1 MKNLTKLVFGFI
13 CFYSLLATAQSQMY
27 TVENWIGTSYIG
39 NGWFTYDIKDVNASD
54 GAIKISNTT
63 SFLLSPQYASSI
75 RTVAIKVKCSK
86 SYPSRQLTVSPFID
100 NKENEERN
108 VLISSLEEEN
118 EYEIVKVSFDPSEN
132 ITAFRLSLSNVS
144 SPAVGEW
151 TISQIFVFYG
161 TAEENEESIIPTIVN
176 HVKTPANLHVTDFST
191 TSLSLAADKTAKAV
205 GYRFTLIPYSIANSF
220 EYIEAFPSTPEMSSE
235 SGWTRNPA
243 SSSSY
248 KTYTGAATS
257 DGDAKALKVEGV
269 DVEFISPVCQANI
282 TEYSFMYKNGTS
294 NIDGISNTLSVY
306 GRVGADS
313 EWEELLPE
321 FAFVKDTAKHYIT
334 NTISSTRNIK
344 QIKIVH
350 KGGEAPSKT
359 ISFDT
364 LRIASAGEKNA
375 EEAITVETIEPSYN
389 FTNLATKQYEFKVQ
403 ALADPSNTHYIDSEW
418 SHPDSIDLAWANIEI
433 KKPEGVTVSSSG
445 EKLTITWNAVANAE
459 YYLVDVYVP
468 GYPPVYV
475 TQNVEMVSTKLT
487 ITVPELGEY
496 TSSVTA
502 YGPFGKVKGE
512 TSSTTSEVKISK
524 VEGLEIKEMTPESF
538 IAKWDDVAFAE
549 GYEVKVF
556 ELSGNAEVFKTDY
569 SNMPEIL
576 KDDANNSWEMAQYFY
591 DGSGT
596 FNSSRITFQHPST
609 WIASCEY
616 KDIITKVDYSFYYAG
631 TPNESFGTDTMLLEG
646 FADGEWKK
654 IEENT
659 VTQTKQSFST
669 AIEKSSGIT
678 KIRFTLNTT
687 GSPFASRNIA
697 FGSVNIT
704 CGEVTEALVRS
715 GRTTL
720 PSYSADS
727 LTTDGRYKLVVA
739 PIPSIDPSLTSEIPL
754 IDLSSAH
761 PLELKALELKDLDGG
776 LYSQNFS
783 AISSI
788 TKESSASTISLPY
801 WQMTRGG
808 ESIEKIKFSKLGGN
822 PSASG
827 IYACC
832 DAALSENSYAL
843 GSLASSTIEAIYGLA
858 FTNNCETAI
867 KDINI
872 SFKSMQR
879 TFKNGE
885 KSLTLEYL
893 VTKDSLAITTQGNW
907 NVIEIPVTAPFTT
920 TTRGDRNFY
929 EQTISASLENIN
941 IPQGSIFILR
951 WRDIPSANNPLT
963 SIDDLVIEYTFK
975 PIPTSIFLK

>member
-1 MKNLTKLVFGFI
+1 VKLGNL
-13 CFYSLLATAQSQMY
+13 
-27 TVENWIGTSYIG
+27 
-39 NGWFTYDIKDVNASD
+39 
-54 GAIKISNTT
+54 T
-63 SFLLSPQYASSI
+63 SFLLSPQYSSSI
-75 RTVAIKVKCSK
+75 RCIALKVKCSNT
-86 SYPSRQLTVSPFID
+86 SPSRQLTISPFI
-100 NKENEERN
+100 NGIEEKEKS
-108 VLISSLEEEN
+108 VHVSSLEAEK
-118 EYEIVKVSFDPSEN
+118 EYEIVKFYFPSSDN
-132 ITAFRLSLSNVS
+132 ITAFRISLTNAS

-151 TISQIFVFYG
+151 TVSQIFVFYG
-161 TAEENEESIIPTIVN
+161 ATQENEESIIPVIVN
-176 HVKTPANLHVTDFST
+176 NIQTPANLHVTDFST
-191 TSLSLAADKTAKAV
+191 TSLSLASEASQKAV
-205 GYRFTLIPYSIANSF
+205 GYRFTLIPYSVANAF
-220 EYIEAFPSTPEMSSE
+220 EHIETFSSTPEMSSE

-243 SSSSY
+243 SSTSY
-248 KTYTGAATS
+248 KTYTSAATS
-257 DGDAKALKVEGV
+257 DGDAKALKVEGI

-306 GRVGADS
+306 GRTQTDG
-313 EWEELLPE
+313 EWEEILPE
-321 FAFVKDTAKHYIT
+321 FAFVKDTSKHYIT
-334 NTISSTRNIK
+334 NVISSTRNIR

-350 KGGEAPSKT
+350 KGGANPSKT

-364 LRIASAGEKNA
+364 LRIASEGEKTPS
-375 EEAITVETIEPSYN
+375 EPITVESEEPIYT
-389 FTNLATKQYEFKVQ
+389 FTGLATKWYEFKVQ
-403 ALADPSNTHYIDSEW
+403 ALADPSNPRYINSEW
-418 SHPDSIDLAWANIEI
+418 SIPDTIDLAWANIEI
-433 KKPEGVTVSSSG
+433 EKPGNITLSSVG
-445 EKLTITWNAVANAE
+445 EKLTISWDAVANAE
-459 YYLVDVYVP
+459 YYLVDVFVP

-475 TQNVEMVSTKLT
+475 TQNVETVSTKLT

-512 TSSTTSEVKISK
+512 ASSTTGEIKMSK

-538 IAKWDDVAFAE
+538 TAKWDDVAFAE

-556 ELSGNAEVFKTDY
+556 ELSGKAEMFKTDY

-576 KDDANNSWEMAQYFY
+576 KDNANNSWEMAQYFY

-616 KDIITKVDYSFYYAG
+616 KDNITKVDYSFYYAG
-631 TPNESFGTDTMLLEG
+631 TPNENFGTDTMLLEG
-646 FADGEWKK
+646 FANGEWKK

-669 AIEKSSGIT
+669 AIAKSLGVT

-687 GSPFASRNIA
+687 GSPYASRNIA

-704 CGEVTEALVRS
+704 CGEVVETLVRS
-715 GRTTL
+715 SRIALSTYT
-720 PSYSADS
+720 ADS
-727 LTTDGRYKLVVA
+727 LTLDGKYKLAVS
-739 PIPSIDPSLTSEIPL
+739 PIPSIDSSLTAEIPL

-761 PLELKALELKDLDGG
+761 PIELKALELKDLDGG

-783 AISSI
+783 ALSSI
-788 TKESSASTISLPY
+788 TKETDASSISLPY

-808 ESIEKIKFSKLGGN
+808 ETVEKIKFSKLGGN

-832 DAALSENSYAL
+832 DAALSEESYAL

-858 FTNNCETAI
+858 FTNNCESAV
-867 KDINI
+867 KDITI
-872 SFKSMQR
+872 SFKALQR

-885 KSLTLEYL
+885 KSLALEYL

-907 NVIEIPVTAPFTT
+907 NAIEIPVTAPFTA

-941 IPQGSIFILR
+941 VPAGSILILR
-951 WRDIPSANNPLT
+951 WRDTPSANNPLT

-975 PIPTSIFLK
+975 PIPTSIILK